1 MVTGLE
7 TMTESLSKNR
17 AGRTPPTEGNDQGT
31 TQKKPLPDVGNRPAI
46 HGTSAETGIPKVLDS
61 IATGIL
67 QKIRLILIEQE
78 NAYQRGCEGEAF
90 SSIWA
95 HSARVACIAHHI
107 ATREGWQQEPAL
119 LAGLL
124 HDSGKFVQGR
134 YHENNTPEEEHAV
147 RIARKVLMDSAYEK
161 WLPTITDAILS
172 TFLEAEAT
180 NDIGRAV
187 YDADSLDKLGHMGVA
202 QFFVKRALRRQ
213 FLDNAL
219 LIRAGTELTYAR
231 HAPDTLM
238 TATGRSMARMR
249 ASRTHRFYK
258 ELLEEW
264 MEAGIGAFTLQ
275 KKEIA
280 GIACDLVVPLACRCG
295 ELLTVDSD
303 ILDSLK
309 CWSAVITYHC
319 PACGFE
325 NKFSFCLP
333 NIKGLPRKR

>member
-1 MVTGLE
+1 
-7 TMTESLSKNR
+7 MTESSKKNR
-17 AGRTPPTEGNDQGT
+17 SDSMIPAEGDGQGPTPKTTPPEA
-31 TQKKPLPDVGNRPAI
+31 GNRPNV
-46 HGTSAETGIPKVLDS
+46 HGTSAETGVPNVLDS

-67 QKIRLILIEQE
+67 QEIRRILIEQE
-78 NAYQRGCEGEAF
+78 STYQGGREAVAF

-95 HSARVACIAHHI
+95 HSARVAHIAHHI

-124 HDSGKFVQGR
+124 HDSGKFVQGH
-134 YHENNTPEEEHAV
+134 YHENDTPEEEHAV
-147 RIARKVLMDSAYEK
+147 RIARKLLMGSAYEK
-161 WLPTITDAILS
+161 WLPTITEAILS

-187 YDADSLDKLGHMGVA
+187 YDADCLDKLGHMGVV
-202 QFFVKRALRRQ
+202 QFFVKKALRQR

-219 LIRAGTELTYAR
+219 LIRASTELTYAH
-231 HAPDTLM
+231 HAPNTLM

-249 ASRTHRFYK
+249 AARTRRFYK

-264 MEAGIGAFTLQ
+264 TEVGLGAFNLQ
-275 KKEIA
+275 KEEIA
-280 GIACDLVVPLACRCG
+280 GIACDLVVPAACRCG
-295 ELLTVDSD
+295 GRLTVDSD

-309 CWSAVITYHC
+309 CRSAVTTYHC

-325 NKFSFCLP
+325 SEFSFCLP
-333 NIKGLPRKR
+333 NIEGLPRKR

>member
-1 MVTGLE
+1 MILAEENGQGL
-7 TMTESLSKNR
+7 
-17 AGRTPPTEGNDQGT
+17 
-31 TQKKPLPDVGNRPAI
+31 TQKIPLPEVGNRPAI
-46 HGTSAETGIPKVLDS
+46 LGTPAETGVPKMLDS
-61 IATGIL
+61 IATEIWQEIRRIL
-67 QKIRLILIEQE
+67 MEQE
-78 NAYQRGCEGEAF
+78 NAYQQGCEGEAF

-124 HDSGKFVQGR
+124 HDSGKFVRGR
-134 YHENNTPEEEHAV
+134 YHENDAPEEEHAV
-147 RIARKVLMDSAYEK
+147 RIARKILMGSAYEK

-172 TFLEAEAT
+172 TFLDAEAT
-180 NDIGRAV
+180 NDIGRTV
-187 YDADSLDKLGHMGVA
+187 YDADCLDKLGHMGVV

-219 LIRAGTELTYAR
+219 LIRVSTELTYAR

-249 ASRTHRFYK
+249 AARTRRFYR

-264 MEAGIGAFTLQ
+264 TEVGIGAFTFQ
-275 KKEIA
+275 KEEIA
-280 GIACDLVVPLACRCG
+280 GIACDLVVPVACRCG
-295 ELLTVDSD
+295 RLLTVDSD

-309 CWSAVITYHC
+309 CRSAVITYRC
-319 PACGFE
+319 PACGFGSE
-325 NKFSFCLP
+325 FSFCLP

>member
-1 MVTGLE
+1 
-7 TMTESLSKNR
+7 MTESLKKT
-17 AGRTPPTEGNDQGT
+17 GP
-31 TQKKPLPDVGNRPAI
+31 TQKKPLPEVENRPTV
-46 HGTSAETGIPKVLDS
+46 HGPFSETGVPIVLDS
-61 IATGIL
+61 IATDIW
-67 QKIRLILIEQE
+67 QEIRRILIEQE

-107 ATREGWQQEPAL
+107 ATLEGWQQEPAL

-134 YHENNTPEEEHAV
+134 YHENDAPEEEHAV
-147 RIARKVLMDSAYEK
+147 RIARKVLMGSAYEK
-161 WLPTITDAILS
+161 WLPTITGAILS

-187 YDADSLDKLGHMGVA
+187 YDADCLDKLGHMGAA

-238 TATGRSMARMR
+238 TATGRSMARIR
-249 ASRTHRFYK
+249 AARTRRFYK

-264 MEAGIGAFTLQ
+264 TEAGIGVFTLQ
-275 KKEIA
+275 KEEIA
-280 GIACDLVVPLACRCG
+280 GIACDLVVPAACRCG
-295 ELLTVDSD
+295 GLLTVDSD

-309 CWSAVITYHC
+309 CRSAVITYHC

-325 NKFSFCLP
+325 SEFSFCLP
-333 NIKGLPRKR
+333 NIEGLPRRR